1 MNGTYVEE
9 GAENFLL
16 TEATSYQIPME
27 MEIEEGSPSEGEE
40 GLYEG
45 GKNRFIKF
53 TWISYT
59 ICKKVQK

>member
-53 TWISYT
+53 T
-59 ICKKVQK
+59 